1 MLNNFH
7 PIRRLHYYH
16 PYGHS
21 IDLPTA
27 MVVCIVS
34 AIVWIGVVVVVIASY
49 YQNEKRRRNA
59 VVVVMG
65 MVLMEDCIPQR
76 QQSIHSRPPHSEQME
91 AKLHELSW
99 LPNLLLQYRLWC
111 LLMNRK

>member
-1 MLNNFH
+1 MLNNSH
-7 PIRRLHYYH
+7 PIRRLYYYH

-21 IDLPTA
+21 IDLPSV

-34 AIVWIGVVVVVIASY
+34 AIVWIVVVVIASY

-59 VVVVMG
+59 VVVVMV
-65 MVLMEDCIPQR
+65 MVLLEDCIPQQ

-91 AKLHELSW
+91 AILHELSW
-99 LPNLLLQYRLWC
+99 LPNLLLQFRLKC
-111 LLMNRK
+111 VY